1 MKKNLKKI
9 KMILMDVDGV
19 LTDGKIIFTS
29 AGTEIKEFN
38 IQDGMAITLARMAGL
53 KTGVITGRESKM
65 VQQRAEELGYDF
77 ISQGN
82 TKKFSR
88 YEEIKKQF
96 GFSNEEVCYI
106 GDDLPDMP
114 ILKKVGFS
122 VAVANARDELKAIS
136 DYTTEKSGGNGA
148 VREVIDK
155 ILKAQGI
162 FDKLVEKINN

>member
-1 MKKNLKKI
+1 
-9 KMILMDVDGV
+9 MILMDVDGV

-65 VQQRAEELGYDF
+65 VQRRAEELGYDF

-82 TKKFSR
+82 TKKLPR